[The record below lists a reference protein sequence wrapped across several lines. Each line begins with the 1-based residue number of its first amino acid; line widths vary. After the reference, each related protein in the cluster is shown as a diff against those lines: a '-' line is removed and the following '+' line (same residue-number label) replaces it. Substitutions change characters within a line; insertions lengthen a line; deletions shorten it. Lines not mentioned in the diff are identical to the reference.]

1 MRDIALV
8 WNGALGEADIALAG
22 PVAAAPVPAVNLITN
37 SNTAAPLSAFG
48 WPATASTDV
57 APPVP
62 GATVWKAVNNGS
74 SSLVG
79 NYPFALT
86 AGVRYSGSVYV
97 WVPSGTGI
105 TTMLVSLGPTLP
117 LVNLGLTG
125 QWQRAGDQGV
135 IPAFSMLDMQ
145 AYGNVGDFFYYSAP
159 QVEFGPVWSAYQPG
173 SAYPGAGPLTPPLAQ
188 IPGADL
194 LTDDGL
200 ETAVI
205 VSLFTDAP
213 ADPGDAIPDG
223 TTNRRGWWGDMPVD
237 AAAQTGT
244 PDVTGSK
251 LWLLDRAVLNTETLA
266 RAESYALAALAWM
279 KRDGVAGK
287 VTARATSPQ
296 RGWLT
301 LAIDVFQAGGN
312 RQFSYTWQAT

>member
-22 PVAAAPVPAVNLITN
+22 T
-37 SNTAAPLSAFG
+37 
-48 WPATASTDV
+48 
-57 APPVP
+57 
-62 GATVWKAVNNGS
+62 
-74 SSLVG
+74 
-79 NYPFALT
+79 
-86 AGVRYSGSVYV
+86 
-97 WVPSGTGI
+97 
-105 TTMLVSLGPTLP
+105 
-117 LVNLGLTG
+117 
-125 QWQRAGDQGV
+125 
-135 IPAFSMLDMQ
+135 
-145 AYGNVGDFFYYSAP
+145 
-159 QVEFGPVWSAYQPG
+159 
-173 SAYPGAGPLTPPLAQ
+173 
-188 IPGADL
+188 DL

-223 TTNRRGWWGDMPVD
+223 MTNRRGWWGDMPVD

-266 RAESYALAALAWM
+266 RAESYTLAALAWM

-287 VTARATSPQ
+287 VTARATVPQ
-296 RGWLT
+296 RGWLQLT
-301 LAIDVFQAGGN
+301 IDIFQAGS
-312 RQFSYTWQAT
+312 RSRFAFAWQATAAAGAPAPAVVVPVGIGLRSDSGAAILSDSGTGILIA